1 MRSLVCITPGEFEYK
16 EVEIPSSKAGH
27 SLLRISRIGICG
39 TDLHAFEGTQPF
51 FNYPRILGHELA
63 AEYVSGDAE
72 GFDTHFTAFGAYEIS
87 KIIVKGIKENVP
99 ALAKFF
105 KQNTPDFDPAKPDN
119 FSSFYW
125 PNSPSMAS
133 VKPDGN

>member
-1 MRSLVCITPGEFEYK
+1 MSKTMYEAWGPQESIKAFVHFPANTYSGQTK
-16 EVEIPSSKAGH
+16 ELK
-27 SLLRISRIGICG
+27 
-39 TDLHAFEGTQPF
+39 D
-51 FNYPRILGHELA
+51 N
-63 AEYVSGDAE
+63 
-72 GFDTHFTAFGAYEIS
+72 THFSPFGAYEIS